1 MNDYK
6 VKFGK
11 RLQEI
16 RKMRRFTQLMLA
28 EKVEVDAK
36 YISRIESGIS
46 SPSFEMITKFALA
59 LEVQPELL
67 FRFPESESKED
78 LIKGINQKLEKTD
91 LAIYNVNITYKTP
104 WEYVF
109 DDIWRFMIERRDD
122 ENNWQKT
129 GKG

>member
-6 VKFGK
+6 EKFGK

-59 LEVQPELL
+59 LDVQPELL
-67 FRFPESESKED
+67 FKFSESESKED

-91 LAIYNVNITYKTP
+91 LASLK
-104 WEYVF
+104 
-109 DDIWRFMIERRDD
+109 MISKLIEDVII
-122 ENNWQKT
+122 
-129 GKG
+129 

>member
-6 VKFGK
+6 EKFGK

-16 RKMRRFTQLMLA
+16 RKMRKLTQLMLA

-59 LEVQPELL
+59 LDVQPELL
-67 FRFPESESKED
+67 FKFSESESKED

-91 LAIYNVNITYKTP
+91 LASLK
-104 WEYVF
+104 
-109 DDIWRFMIERRDD
+109 MISKLIEDVII
-122 ENNWQKT
+122 
-129 GKG
+129 

>member
-6 VKFGK
+6 EKFGK

-16 RKMRRFTQLMLA
+16 RKMRKLTQLMLA

-67 FRFPESESKED
+67 FRFQESEKKED

-91 LAIYNVNITYKTP
+91 LASLK
-104 WEYVF
+104 
-109 DDIWRFMIERRDD
+109 MISKLIEDVII
-122 ENNWQKT
+122 
-129 GKG
+129 

>member
-46 SPSFEMITKFALA
+46 SPSFEMITKFAMA
-59 LEVQPELL
+59 LDVQPELL
-67 FRFPESESKED
+67 FKFSESESKED
-78 LIKGINQKLEKTD
+78 SIKGINQKLEKTD
-91 LAIYNVNITYKTP
+91 LASLK
-104 WEYVF
+104 
-109 DDIWRFMIERRDD
+109 MISKLIEDVII
-122 ENNWQKT
+122 
-129 GKG
+129 

>member
-6 VKFGK
+6 EKFGK

-16 RKMRRFTQLMLA
+16 RKMRKLTQLILA

-67 FRFPESESKED
+67 FRFQESEKKED

-91 LAIYNVNITYKTP
+91 LASLK
-104 WEYVF
+104 
-109 DDIWRFMIERRDD
+109 MISKLIEDVII
-122 ENNWQKT
+122 
-129 GKG
+129 

>member
-6 VKFGK
+6 EKFGK

-59 LEVQPELL
+59 LDVQPELL
-67 FRFPESESKED
+67 FKFPESESKED

-91 LAIYNVNITYKTP
+91 LASLK
-104 WEYVF
+104 
-109 DDIWRFMIERRDD
+109 MISKLIEDVII
-122 ENNWQKT
+122 
-129 GKG
+129 

>member
-16 RKMRRFTQLMLA
+16 RKTRKFTQLMLA

-67 FRFPESESKED
+67 FKFPESENKEE
-78 LIKGINQKLEKTD
+78 LIKGISQKLEKTD
-91 LAIYNVNITYKTP
+91 LASLKIISKLI
-104 WEYVF
+104 
-109 DDIWRFMIERRDD
+109 DDLMI
-122 ENNWQKT
+122 
-129 GKG
+129 

>member
-1 MNDYK
+1 MNDCK

-16 RKMRRFTQLMLA
+16 RKTRKLTQLMLA

-67 FRFPESESKED
+67 FKFPESENKEE
-78 LIKGINQKLEKTD
+78 LIKGISQKLEKTD
-91 LAIYNVNITYKTP
+91 LASLKIISKLI
-104 WEYVF
+104 
-109 DDIWRFMIERRDD
+109 DDLMI
-122 ENNWQKT
+122 
-129 GKG
+129 

>member
-1 MNDYK
+1 M
-6 VKFGK
+6 KFGK

-16 RKMRRFTQLMLA
+16 RKTRKLTQLMLA

-67 FRFPESESKED
+67 FRFPESENKED
-78 LIKGINQKLEKTD
+78 LLKGINQKLENTD
-91 LAIYNVNITYKTP
+91 LAGLKVISKLI
-104 WEYVF
+104 
-109 DDIWRFMIERRDD
+109 DDLII
-122 ENNWQKT
+122 
-129 GKG
+129 

>member
-36 YISRIESGIS
+36 YISRIESGIF
-46 SPSFEMITKFALA
+46 SPSFEIITKFASA
-59 LEVQPELL
+59 LDVQPELL
-67 FRFPESESKED
+67 FKFSESESKED
-78 LIKGINQKLEKTD
+78 SIKGINQKLEKTD
-91 LAIYNVNITYKTP
+91 LASLK
-104 WEYVF
+104 
-109 DDIWRFMIERRDD
+109 MISKLIEDVII
-122 ENNWQKT
+122 
-129 GKG
+129 

>member
-1 MNDYK
+1 MNGYK
-6 VKFGK
+6 EKFGK

-46 SPSFEMITKFALA
+46 SPSFEMITKFASA

-67 FRFPESESKED
+67 FRFPESEKKED

-91 LAIYNVNITYKTP
+91 LANLKMISKLI
-104 WEYVF
+104 
-109 DDIWRFMIERRDD
+109 DDLII
-122 ENNWQKT
+122 
-129 GKG
+129 

>member
-16 RKMRRFTQLMLA
+16 RKTRKLTQLMLA

-67 FRFPESESKED
+67 FKFPESENKEE
-78 LIKGINQKLEKTD
+78 LIKGISQKLEKTD
-91 LAIYNVNITYKTP
+91 LASLKIISKLI
-104 WEYVF
+104 
-109 DDIWRFMIERRDD
+109 DDLMI
-122 ENNWQKT
+122 
-129 GKG
+129 

>member
-16 RKMRRFTQLMLA
+16 RKMRKLTQLILA

-67 FRFPESESKED
+67 FRFQESEKKED

-91 LAIYNVNITYKTP
+91 LASLK
-104 WEYVF
+104 
-109 DDIWRFMIERRDD
+109 MISKLIEDVII
-122 ENNWQKT
+122 
-129 GKG
+129 